1 MIRANETYSIIYMIN
16 SISYQHSYRVLV
28 GLVRWDI
35 SVIYIQCIS
44 VWLGNGSFDLRATSA
59 VCVVFFFW
67 ALIIQWWKEHLIHSK
82 WVYACMRGAT
92 NFTPFLRLSCAHIHT
107 SSLSRQMWWT
117 VNRCEQ
123 NIVNVFVLATHPAT
137 SHTIY
142 FDFDFWNWKNT
153 KMSERKVLNVSK
165 RDIRCCQR
173 INRQTKKKC
182 SNWLLIVSSRSCR
195 NTIRPISIR
204 RKSRVWN

>member
-1 MIRANETYSIIYMIN
+1 MTWK
-16 SISYQHSYRVLV
+16 RVIWFACNV
-28 GLVRWDI
+28 S
-35 SVIYIQCIS
+35 SVCS
-44 VWLGNGSFDLRATSA
+44 
-59 VCVVFFFW
+59 FFF
-67 ALIIQWWKEHLIHSK
+67 LSVNNSMVERTFNTFKMSVH
-82 WVYACMRGAT
+82 ACMRGAT

-182 SNWLLIVSSRSCR
+182 SNWLLIVSFRSCR